1 MTSGLQ
7 MRMPSGASSDAVCPA
22 ISDEFLQFRRP
33 RCPPLSSGFARD
45 GDEHTTIDSRRRER
59 PYDGPMMKKT
69 FLRAS
74 LAMGFMLLCEL
85 AQATTFTAGAGRAD
99 IAIPDDIYPIDGFV
113 GQHDPLATRVIL
125 LDDGTT
131 RLGIIVVDQTSL
143 SNESIANMKDALQQV
158 AQVAPAQT
166 IVSASHGFS
175 APHVLPHEH
184 TSPDVQAQSTR
195 MQQALLN
202 AVRSAALTA
211 VKSMTIAQVGYGEG
225 VSRVNVNR
233 DVPTPFGW
241 WLGANGEGNSD
252 PALSVLRIDTARG
265 APLAVMINYAVQSSV
280 MDGSTLKAGGK
291 LITSDL
297 AGVATR
303 YVEQH
308 GGAPVAAFLVGAAG
322 DQAPRRQ
329 ANRHVV
335 NHDGSV
341 TRVDSHE
348 EGFTL
353 LDQLGTELGRA
364 ATEVS
369 GGIHAA
375 ATPTLTLE
383 RKSITVTSQ
392 TNSPGNAPK
401 GPVTTYTYTPGRP
414 VALPVVLI
422 RIGDIA
428 LVGVQPELAAQI
440 GERIKA
446 ESPFAH
452 TWVLTMVDG
461 AAKYLPDD
469 ASYNRFTYE
478 ARSSGFAQGS
488 ADKLVDAV
496 HGWLNDLH
504 RAAPHP

>member
-1 MTSGLQ
+1 
-7 MRMPSGASSDAVCPA
+7 
-22 ISDEFLQFRRP
+22 
-33 RCPPLSSGFARD
+33 
-45 GDEHTTIDSRRRER
+45 
-59 PYDGPMMKKT
+59 MMKKT
-69 FLRAS
+69 FLRSS
-74 LAMGFMLLCEL
+74 LAMGIMLLCGL
-85 AQATTFTAGAGRAD
+85 AQAASFTAGAGRAD
-99 IAIPDDIYPIDGFV
+99 ITIPDDIYPIDGFV

-131 RLGIIVVDQTSL
+131 RLGIVVVDQTSL
-143 SNESIANMKDALQQV
+143 SNESIANMKAALQQV
-158 AQVAPAQT
+158 AQVAPERT

-175 APHVLPHEH
+175 APHILPHEH

-195 MQQALLN
+195 MQQAMVT
-202 AVRSAALTA
+202 AVRSAALSAVNAMTA
-211 VKSMTIAQVGYGEG
+211 ARVGYGEG

-241 WLGANGEGNSD
+241 WLGANEKGNTD
-252 PALSVLRIDTARG
+252 PVLSVLRIDTAQG
-265 APLAVMINYAVQSSV
+265 APLAAMINYAVQSSV

-291 LITSDL
+291 LITPDL

-308 GGAPVAAFLVGAAG
+308 GGEPVAAFLVGAAG

-335 NHDGSV
+335 NRDGSV

-348 EGFTL
+348 EGVTL

-364 ATEVS
+364 AADVS
-369 GGIHAA
+369 GGIHATA
-375 ATPTLTLE
+375 SPTLALE
-383 RKSITVTSQ
+383 RKSVTVTSQ

-452 TWVLTMVDG
+452 TLVLTMVDG

-469 ASYNRFTYE
+469 DSYNRFTYE
-478 ARSSGFAQGS
+478 ARNSGFAQGS

-496 HGWLNDLH
+496 RGWLNDLH
-504 RAAPHP
+504 RAAPSP